1 MASTKLQNTF
11 LSTYKDDFRDSD
23 NYHRILFNSGRA
35 LQARELTQSQTII
48 QREVERF
55 ARYIFKEG
63 ALLTSSLGNLASAE
77 LAVDYVKLDTSVN
90 QLPDGYAALVG
101 TTVTNTGAIAS
112 PISARIK
119 AVIPAEGGDPATLM
133 VEYIDGGNN
142 NPINITTPE
151 IFRAG
156 QNLTTTLG
164 TLTVQSTDT
173 VGNPATGKGSI
184 LTTPTT
190 EFFALGH
197 FVFVPSQ
204 TIVISKY
211 SNVPSEVIGFIVTEQ
226 IVTVADELALYD
238 NQGSTPNLTSPGADR
253 YRIRMTLA
261 LESDVAASD
270 TFIPLMKITLGQIE
284 LIQTGDNALS
294 RIGDTIA
301 RRTYEESGNYVVA
314 NKDRF
319 QIQVIDDE
327 NPNYIGFKIQPGIA
341 YVNGRRIEK
350 PISTTLRVAK
360 PRDPVAYTGETTGLN
375 VSADYGSYLLADSMY
390 GLINKLTIISDNAK
404 ISSDV
409 NLYNGI
415 NKAGTVIGTV
425 KIRSLDKVE
434 DNYRIHIFDLQMD
447 SNGSGTIYS
456 LSSARSIGS
465 DSSNYAN
472 LVLDENRIKLYNTA
486 NNSLLFRLPQN
497 RPYSLET
504 ITMDVGE
511 VFTSTT
517 DGSGVVSFT
526 TSRVADEFSREIDWL
541 IAYDSAGE
549 VLTLNDVTKDTG
561 GAGSTSVQLSGLQAN
576 KDVSLFAYVN
586 ISANVKAKTLVENA
600 SETVTLVNNEFKL
613 TKADI
618 FKFKVVVDNTTNEII
633 TYKFDLN
640 TGHRDN
646 FYNVGSGKLKPGAA
660 APGGTINVIY
670 DYFQHGAGDF
680 FSVNSYGSVEYDQ
693 IPSYRLKNGSIINL
707 RDAIDL
713 RPTIDSSG
721 SNFTGSNSDILR
733 IPVNGGLI
741 NISTADFYL
750 TRTDIIYLDVDE
762 QIKIRKGV
770 PTTKKIAPTTPP
782 GALLLHAV
790 QYRPYTID
798 KNDVVISTPRNTGY
812 TMSQIRRIEDRVSRL
827 EEVSTLTLTE
837 LNTNNITVIDENG
850 NTRTKLGLT
859 ADGFVDHSQSLS
871 INNIN
876 YRASLDRLEGSLR
889 PMQIRRQLPLYYDS
903 DASLGVQ
910 RYGNTIWPKFTEV
923 VMVNQTIA
931 SGPMLVNQFTISKFI
946 GSASLY
952 PDADAW
958 VERRTITS
966 GNVSRVI
973 RDGDLST
980 YDKFREYGTG

>member
-11 LSTYKDDFRDSD
+11 LSVYKDDFRDSD

-48 QREVERF
+48 QKEIERF

-63 ALLTSSLGNLASAE
+63 ALLTSSLGNLASADI
-77 LAVDYVKLDTSVN
+77 AVDFVKLDTTVN
-90 QLPDGYAALVG
+90 QLPDGYEALVG

-119 AVIPAEGGDPATLM
+119 AVIPAEGSDPATLM

-142 NPINITTPE
+142 NPIDIVTPE

-164 TLTVQSTDT
+164 TLTVQSTNT

-190 EFFALGH
+190 EFFAMGH
-197 FVFVPSQ
+197 FVYVPSQ

-211 SNVPSEVIGFIVTEQ
+211 SNIPTEVVGFIVTEQ

-261 LESDVAASD
+261 LQSDAAASD

-301 RRTYEESGNYVVA
+301 RRTFEESGNYVVA

-319 QIQVIDDE
+319 QIQVMDDID
-327 NPNYIGFKIQPGIA
+327 PRYIGFKIQPGVA
-341 YVNGRRIEK
+341 YLNGRRIEK

-360 PRDPVAYTGETTGLN
+360 PRDPTVYTGPSAGLN
-375 VSADYGSYLLADSMY
+375 VAADYGSYLLADSMY
-390 GLINKLTIISDNAK
+390 GMISKLTGIKDNAK
-404 ISSDV
+404 ISTDL
-409 NLYNGI
+409 NLYDS
-415 NKAGTVIGTV
+415 ADRLGTVIGTA
-425 KIRSLDKVE
+425 KIRSLDKV
-434 DNYRIHIFDLQMD
+434 DNNFRIHIFDLQMD
-447 SNGSGTIYS
+447 SNGSGTLYS
-456 LSSARSIGS
+456 LSSTRSIGT
-465 DSSNYAN
+465 DSANYAN

-497 RPYSLET
+497 RPYNLET

-526 TSRVADEFSREIDWL
+526 TSRVADEFSKEQEWL

-549 VLTLNDVTKDTG
+549 VLTINDVTKDNG
-561 GAGSTSVQLSGLQAN
+561 GAGSTSVQLSGLLAS
-576 KDVSLFAYVN
+576 KAVTLFAYVN
-586 ISANVKAKTLVENA
+586 ISANVKAKTLVEDA
-600 SETVTLVNNEFKL
+600 EETVTLTNNEFKL
-613 TKADI
+613 SKADI
-618 FKFKVVVDNTTNEII
+618 YKFKSVIDNATNETIK
-633 TYKFDLN
+633 YRFDLN
-640 TGHRDN
+640 IGHQDN
-646 FYNVGSGKLKPGAA
+646 FYDVGSGKLKPGAI
-660 APGGTINVIY
+660 APAGSIKVVY

-680 FSVNSYGSVEYDQ
+680 FSVNSYGSVDYDQ
-693 IPSYRLKNGSIINL
+693 IPTYTQRNNSVINL
-707 RDAIDL
+707 RDVIDL

-721 SNFTGSNSDILR
+721 SNFTGTNSDILR
-733 IPVNGGLI
+733 IPNNGGLI
-741 NISTADFYL
+741 NIATADFYL
-750 TRTDIIYLDVDE
+750 PRVDIIYLDIDE
-762 QIKIRKGV
+762 QIKIKKG
-770 PTTKKIAPTTPP
+770 APTAKNSIPSIP
-782 GALLLHAV
+782 AGALALHV
-790 QYRPYTID
+790 IKHRPYTIN
-798 KNDVVISTPRNTGY
+798 KNDVDIVTPRNTGY
-812 TMSQIRRIEDRVSRL
+812 TMASIRRLEDRISRL

-837 LNTNNITVIDENG
+837 LNTNNITVVDENG
-850 NTRTKLGLT
+850 NIRTKLGLT
-859 ADGFVDHSQSLS
+859 ADGFVDHTQSLS
-871 INNIN
+871 FNNIN

-903 DASLGVQ
+903 DASVGVR
-910 RYGNTIWPKFTEV
+910 RYGNTIWPIFTEV
-923 VMVNQTIA
+923 VLINQNIA
-931 SGPMLVNQFTISKFI
+931 SGPMDVNQFTLPKFI

-952 PDADAW
+952 PDTDAW
-958 VERRTITS
+958 VERRTITNGS
-966 GNVSRVI
+966 VSRVI

-980 YDKFREYGTG
+980 YDRFREYGTS